1 MAELDLGKVTKT
13 DDEIN
18 SLISIYN
25 GGVRFGK
32 DSDGKPGYIVADPDT
47 GADTVIP
54 FSSGGSGGGSLSG
67 IEVIDNSSGY
77 WSNSATTYHIYA
89 GSTSGVQITKDYKYF
104 LLLLIKFKDRYL
116 QYDYIT
122 NVNVTTMNTSFDYT
136 PSVIV
141 SAGNLTEKSLYT
153 SGIYLLNGASTG
165 SKVGVK
171 AVLTLDSASS
181 NYKNWQ
187 ATLYGIN

>member
-13 DDEIN
+13 DSEIN
-18 SLISIYN
+18 ALISAYN

-54 FSSGGSGGGSLSG
+54 FSSGGGGGSLSE
-67 IEVIDNSSGY
+67 IEVIGNSSGY
-77 WSNSATTYHIYA
+77 WSSSSTTYHLYA
-89 GSTSGVQITKDYKYF
+89 GNTSGVQLTKDYKYF
-104 LLLLIKFKDRYL
+104 LFLLVKFKT
-116 QYDYIT
+116 QYAGQDYIT
-122 NVNVTTMNTSFDYT
+122 NVDVITMNTSFDYT
-136 PSVIV
+136 PSVIMG
-141 SAGNLTEKSLYT
+141 AGNLTEKSFYT

-165 SKVGVK
+165 NKVGVK
-171 AVLTLDSASS
+171 AVVTLASTSS
-181 NYKNWQ
+181 NYKYWQ

>member
-1 MAELDLGKVTKT
+1 MTELDLGKVTKT

-54 FSSGGSGGGSLSG
+54 FSSGGGGGSLSE
-67 IEVIDNSSGY
+67 IEVIANGSGY

-89 GSTSGVQITKDYKYF
+89 GSTSGVQLTKDYKYF
-104 LLLLIKFKDRYL
+104 LFLLVKFKNKYM

-122 NVNVTTMNTSFDYT
+122 NVNITTMNTSFDYV
-136 PSVIV
+136 PSVIMG
-141 SAGNLTEKSLYT
+141 AGNLTEKSFYT
-153 SGIYLLNGASTG
+153 SGIYLLNGASAG
-165 SKVGVK
+165 NKVGVK
-171 AVLTLDSASS
+171 AIISLGDASS
-181 NYKNWQ
+181 YEKSYQ